1 MSPVPANRHQ
11 EGSHGLPELL
21 TIAEVATFLRV
32 NPKTIR
38 RWVTARRI
46 PCLRI
51 GTRIRFDRGEI
62 VSWVRQ
68 RREG

>member
-1 MSPVPANRHQ
+1 MNKPVGSE
-11 EGSHGLPELL
+11 EGAVGLGGLL
-21 TIAEVATFLRV
+21 TIAEVAAYLRV
-32 NPKTIR
+32 DQKTVR

-51 GTRIRFDRGEI
+51 GTRIRFDHGDL

-68 RREG
+68 RKEG